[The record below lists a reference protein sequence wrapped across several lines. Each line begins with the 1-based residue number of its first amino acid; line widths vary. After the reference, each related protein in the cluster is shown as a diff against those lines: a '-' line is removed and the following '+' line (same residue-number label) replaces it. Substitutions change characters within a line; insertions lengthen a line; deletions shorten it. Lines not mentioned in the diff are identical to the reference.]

1 MKQILSILFVC
12 LLFST
17 SSFGQGVCEVPV
29 DLNSEVRPNGRAAVL
44 SWRND
49 FPPDTFVFPGVDGEA
64 AGLRYRV
71 QVFDSEGSRIFNGVF
86 NDTILVVRGLSR
98 GEAYG
103 WRVRTLC
110 GDGNNSAYANSSFT
124 TSVSCNDPANLT
136 SQVRPNGRAVRL
148 RWNSSSANARY
159 RVRVFDS
166 NNERIFNGV
175 FRDTI
180 LVVRG
185 LIPGESYTWGVQGSC
200 GGGQNT
206 DVVTSSFTTGTVAA
220 SCETP
225 VKLTS
230 NVRPNG
236 RSAMLSWSRSL
247 DHITDTILLTNL
259 RYSVQVFNSSQER
272 IFNGVFNDTMMV
284 VRGLVPGQSYTWGV
298 RASCGGGDVSGVAQ
312 AAFST
317 QRSAS
322 TSSVSGGLIAFPNP
336 SAQNKVTLSWD
347 ASTFATGN
355 ILSTPSADTETG
367 KVSIAVLDYTGKAL
381 YQTQLESSQ
390 NQIELDV
397 STVAAGLYF
406 IQLTAENGQKAAI
419 KFVKE

>member
-17 SSFGQGVCEVPV
+17 SSFAQETCGAPT
-29 DLNSEVRPNGRAAVL
+29 DLTSEVRPNGRAARL
-44 SWRND
+44 SWDSSPSANS
-49 FPPDTFVFPGVDGEA
+49 
-64 AGLRYRV
+64 YRV
-71 QVFDSEGSRIFNGVF
+71 QVFDIEGTRIFNDVF
-86 NDTILVVRGLSR
+86 NDTIMVIRGLSR

-103 WRVRTLC
+103 WRVRSQC
-110 GDGNNSAYANSSFT
+110 GGGNNSAYVNSSFST
-124 TSVSCNDPANLT
+124 TVSCTNPTNLT

-148 RWNSSSANARY
+148 RWNSSSSNARY

-166 NNERIFNGV
+166 NNERVFNGV

-185 LIPGESYTWGVQGSC
+185 LIPGESYTWGVQGRC

-247 DHITDTILLTNL
+247 DHINDTILATNL

-272 IFNGVFNDTMMV
+272 IFNGVFNDTMMI
-284 VRGLVPGQSYTWGV
+284 VRGLIPGQAYTWGV

-312 AAFST
+312 ASFST
-317 QRSAS
+317 QRSAAS
-322 TSSVSGGLIAFPNP
+322 TSSMSGGLIAFPNP

-347 ASTFATGN
+347 ASTFAAGN
-355 ILSTPSADTETG
+355 ILSNPSANSEIG
-367 KVSIAVLDYTGKAL
+367 KVSVAVLDYTGKAL
-381 YQTQLESSQ
+381 YQTQLESNQ
-390 NQIELDV
+390 NQVELDV
-397 STVAAGLYF
+397 STVATGLYF
-406 IQLTAENGQKAAI
+406 IQLTAENGQKVVT